1 MWKSDRF
8 LILARRG
15 TERCVLAL
23 ALIGLAGCRAPS
35 SSTPEIKQT
44 LALAATVTA
53 TVAVATVTVLPPDVL
68 WVDPTQVLGD
78 ISKYVLGVNHGPW
91 SDLGAG
97 NIEPARDSG
106 ITFLRW
112 PGGSWGDHND
122 IRTSYVDNY
131 IAVARNIMAAEPS
144 ITVRMAGSTPAK
156 AAQLVTYVNTGKKY
170 GVRYWSIGNEPSLY
184 YQEFADWTPARYAS
198 EWRAFA
204 LAMRAV
210 DPTIILTGPDIHQF
224 VGDPVVAPA
233 EDQAR
238 LYLSEFL
245 KTNADLVD
253 IVTVHRYPFPV
264 DFRCQT
270 CPYPSKV
277 DLRDNTPE
285 WDRIIP
291 NLHKFILETTG
302 ADKPVGIT
310 EFNSHTSNAAG
321 GLTTPDSFY
330 NAIWLADVLA
340 RLIQQRPEIITYW
353 MLKSRTAGHG
363 LMDSY
368 KLRPSYYVY
377 QMYRRFGNTLVY
389 SFSPAQYVSLL
400 GAMRPDGGLTLM
412 LINRGQPPVSIPL
425 QIKGADL
432 LKVTE
437 VYLFD
442 AAHNAE
448 AVPLPAF
455 QNGDVVNLPPES
467 VMLLLLK

>member
-1 MWKSDRF
+1 
-8 LILARRG
+8 LTRRG
-15 TERCVLAL
+15 TKRCVA
-23 ALIGLAGCRAPS
+23 ALILIGAAGCRAPS
-35 SSTPEIKQT
+35 STAPEITQPA
-44 LALAATVTA
+44 ALAATA
-53 TVAVATVTVLPPDVL
+53 TVAIAKATVLPPGVL
-68 WVDPTQVLGD
+68 WVDPTQVLGE

-91 SDLGAG
+91 SDLGSG
-97 NIEPARDSG
+97 NIKPAAESG

-122 IRTSYVDNY
+122 IRPSYVDNY

-144 ITVRMAGSTPAK
+144 ITVRMAGSTPAQ
-156 AAQLVTYVNTGKKY
+156 AAQLVTYVNSGKKY

-204 LAMRAV
+204 LAMRAI
-210 DPTIILTGPDIHQF
+210 DPAIILTGPDIHQF
-224 VGDPVVAPA
+224 VGDPVVASH
-233 EDQAR
+233 EGQTR
-238 LYLSEFL
+238 EYLSEFL

-270 CPYPSKV
+270 CPYPSKA

-285 WDRIIP
+285 WDRILP
-291 NLHKFILETTG
+291 NLHKFIRVTTG
-302 ADKPVGIT
+302 ADKRVGIT
-310 EFNSHTSNAAG
+310 EFNSHTTNAAG
-321 GLTTPDSFY
+321 GKTTPDSFY

-368 KLRPSYYVY
+368 NLRPSYYVY
-377 QMYRRFGNTLVY
+377 QMYRRFGNQLVF

-400 GAMRPDGGLTLM
+400 AAKRQDGGLTLM
-412 LINRGQPPVSIPL
+412 LINRGEPPVSMPL
-425 QIKGADL
+425 QIRGGESLQLTQA
-432 LKVTE
+432 
-437 VYLFD
+437 YLFD

-448 AVPLPAF
+448 EVALPAF
-455 QNGDVVNLPPES
+455 QNGDVVDLPPES
-467 VMLLLLK
+467 VMLLQLK

>member
-1 MWKSDRF
+1 M
-8 LILARRG
+8 
-15 TERCVLAL
+15 AL
-23 ALIGLAGCRAPS
+23 VLIGVAGCRAPS
-35 SSTPEIKQT
+35 SSAPEIKHT
-44 LALAATVTA
+44 PPPAATA
-53 TVAVATVTVLPPDVL
+53 TVAIATATVVPPDVL

-97 NIEPARDSG
+97 NIKPAADSG

-122 IRTSYVDNY
+122 IRPSYVDNY

-144 ITVRMAGSTPAK
+144 ITVRMAGSTPAQ
-156 AAQLVTYVNTGKKY
+156 AAQLVTYTNTGKRY
-170 GVRYWSIGNEPSLY
+170 GVRYWSIGNEPSLF
-184 YQEFADWTPARYAS
+184 YQEFANWNPARYAN
-198 EWRAFA
+198 EWREFA

-224 VGDPVVAPA
+224 VGDPVPVPQ

-238 LYLSEFL
+238 DYLAAFL

-270 CPYPSKV
+270 CPYPSKAL
-277 DLRDNTPE
+277 LRDNTPE

-291 NLHKFILETTG
+291 NLHKFIREATG
-302 ADKPVGIT
+302 ADKRVGLT

-321 GLTTPDSFY
+321 GKTSPDSFY
-330 NAIWLADVLA
+330 NGIWLADVLG
-340 RLIQQRPEIITYW
+340 RLIKQRPEIITYW

-368 KLRPSYYVY
+368 NLRPSYYVY
-377 QMYRRFGNTLVY
+377 QMYRRFGNQLVF

-400 GAMRPDGGLTLM
+400 AAKQPDGGLTLM
-412 LINRGQPPVSIPL
+412 LINRGEPPVSLPL
-425 QIKGADL
+425 QIHGGDS
-432 LKVTE
+432 LKLVQA
-437 VYLFD
+437 YLFD
-442 AAHNAE
+442 AAHIAE
-448 AVPLPAF
+448 AVPLPVF
-455 QNGDVVNLPPES
+455 KNGDVIGLPGES

>member
-1 MWKSDRF
+1 M
-8 LILARRG
+8 
-15 TERCVLAL
+15 AL
-23 ALIGLAGCRAPS
+23 VLIGVAGCRAPS
-35 SSTPEIKQT
+35 SSAPEIKHT
-44 LALAATVTA
+44 PPPAATA
-53 TVAVATVTVLPPDVL
+53 TVAIATATVVPPDVL
-68 WVDPTQVLGD
+68 WVDPTQVLRD
-78 ISKYVLGVNHGPW
+78 ISKYVQGVNPGPW

-97 NIEPARDSG
+97 NIKPAADSG

-122 IRTSYVDNY
+122 IRPSYVDNY

-144 ITVRMAGSTPAK
+144 ITVRMAGSTPAQ
-156 AAQLVTYVNTGKKY
+156 AAQLVTYTNTGKRY
-170 GVRYWSIGNEPSLY
+170 GVRYWSIGNEPSLF
-184 YQEFADWTPARYAS
+184 YQEFANWNPARYAN
-198 EWRAFA
+198 EWREFA

-224 VGDPVVAPA
+224 VGDPVPVPQ

-238 LYLSEFL
+238 DYLAAFL

-270 CPYPSKV
+270 CPYPSKAM
-277 DLRDNTPE
+277 LRDNTPE

-291 NLHKFILETTG
+291 NLHKFIREATG
-302 ADKPVGIT
+302 ADKRVGLT

-321 GLTTPDSFY
+321 GKTSPDSFY
-330 NAIWLADVLA
+330 NGIWLADVLG
-340 RLIQQRPEIITYW
+340 RLIKQRPEIITYW

-368 KLRPSYYVY
+368 NLRPSYYVY
-377 QMYRRFGNTLVY
+377 QMYRRFGNQLVF

-400 GAMRPDGGLTLM
+400 AAKQPDGGLTLM
-412 LINRGQPPVSIPL
+412 LINRGEPPVSLPL
-425 QIKGADL
+425 QIHGGDS
-432 LKVTE
+432 LKLVQA
-437 VYLFD
+437 YLFD

-455 QNGDVVNLPPES
+455 QNGDVVGLPPES